1 MNMNMNIFYICFKC
15 LIKIRLSWVLV
26 LLFILFSWPLKASE
40 LTANSQE
47 NSICKADLKVK
58 IDEILNTEE
67 LKRSHWGI
75 LVKTL
80 DNKTILY
87 DLNSHKYF
95 IPASNVKLLTTA
107 AVLFK
112 FGSNFQI
119 ETPIYAQGASP
130 HLSLLK
136 VVGKGDPTLS
146 SEQLEKVAKTL
157 KVQGIKRIDNLVVED
172 NSINSQPI
180 NLTWEW
186 EDIQF
191 YYATAVY
198 RLILNENAVILTLI
212 PQQIGEKLQLKW
224 SDNIAAK
231 QWKIN
236 NQTLTDQENTPYSV
250 IINRDFEEPLLTIT
264 GSLAINY
271 DPDIFGMAV
280 VNPGEYFLN
289 SLNFYLEK
297 EGIKITKSQVNYG
310 ENKIENLDKITE
322 IKSPLLKEIITKANQ
337 ESNNLYAESLLNLLV
352 DNTSENGAIDN
363 LKENLTKLG
372 LEPNL
377 YHLKDG
383 SGLSRHNLVTPE
395 ALANLLVLMMQT
407 SEGNVYRDSL
417 AVGGI
422 NGTLET
428 RFKDTIIKGKVQAKT
443 GTLSGTSS
451 LSGYITPSNYSP
463 LAFSIIVNQSE
474 LQPSKLREVIDKIVV
489 NFVKLRDC

>member
-1 MNMNMNIFYICFKC
+1 MNMNIFYICFKYF
-15 LIKIRLSWVLV
+15 IKVRLSWVLV
-26 LLFILFSWPLKASE
+26 LLFILVSWPLKASE
-40 LTANSQE
+40 LTANSQDQ
-47 NSICKADLKVK
+47 SICKADLKAK

-75 LVKTL
+75 IVKTL

-95 IPASNVKLLTTA
+95 IPASNVKLFTTA
-107 AVLFK
+107 AVLVK
-112 FGSNFQI
+112 FGSNVQI
-119 ETPIYAQGASP
+119 KTPIYAQGTSP

-172 NSINSQPI
+172 NSLNSQPI

-191 YYATAVY
+191 YYATAVN

-224 SDNIAAK
+224 SDNIAAQ

-236 NQTLTDQENTPYSV
+236 NQTLTDQENTSYSV
-250 IINRDFEEPLLTIT
+250 SINRDFEEPLLTIT
-264 GSLAINY
+264 GSLAIDSN
-271 DPDIFGMAV
+271 PDIFGMAV

-289 SLNFYLEK
+289 SLKFYLEK
-297 EGIKITKSQVNYG
+297 EGIEITKSQVDYG
-310 ENKIENLDKITE
+310 ENKIDNIDKITE
-322 IKSPLLKEIITKANQ
+322 IQSPLLKEIITKANQ

-352 DNTSENGAIDN
+352 DDTSENGAIDH
-363 LKENLTKLG
+363 LKENLNKLG

-395 ALANLLVLMMQT
+395 ALANLLVLMMQIP
-407 SEGNVYRDSL
+407 EGNVYRDSL

-428 RFKDTIIKGKVQAKT
+428 RFKDTIIQGKVQAKT

-451 LSGYITPSNYSP
+451 LSGYIAPSNYSP
-463 LAFSIIVNQSE
+463 LA
-474 LQPSKLREVIDKIVV
+474 
-489 NFVKLRDC
+489 